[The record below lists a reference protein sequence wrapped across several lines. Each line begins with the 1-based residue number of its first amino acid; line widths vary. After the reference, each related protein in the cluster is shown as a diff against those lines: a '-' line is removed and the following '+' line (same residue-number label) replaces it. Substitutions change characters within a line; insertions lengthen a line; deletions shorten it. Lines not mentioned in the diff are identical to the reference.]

1 VGEARQ
7 GSVGFG
13 FIGAGGIAQRAL
25 GPAVHAAAG
34 AHLQAAASRAP
45 ARAEALGLA
54 GKAYGSYD
62 ELLADPSVEVVYV
75 ALNNDGHR
83 PWTLA
88 ALAAGKH
95 VLCEKPLGLDPG
107 EIEEMT
113 AAAAAAGRLLV
124 EAFWYRWHPRT
135 RRLEELVSQ
144 GALGPL
150 QTLEA
155 DFSFDGPREGDLAT
169 HYRLDP
175 SRGGGALYDVG
186 CYALSAAHT
195 VLGPWLTLEDAT
207 EDVGPTGVD
216 LATHAQLR
224 APSGALA
231 DIRGGIHGS
240 DRQVLRVTGE
250 AARLEFSDPVFMSWH
265 TPSSLTITTP
275 DGGVRVEEF
284 APVDPYMLMV
294 EAVAAR
300 VRGESAFLVGL
311 EHTAQ
316 VSASIDAIRRRLHDS
331 AGAPGGT
338 TASSA
343 GGSAGTVGSGA

>member
-1 VGEARQ
+1 MGERAQ

-13 FIGAGGIAQRAL
+13 FVGAGGIAQRAL

-34 AHLQAAASRAP
+34 AHLEAAASRDP

-62 ELLADPSVEVVYV
+62 ELLADPSVDVVYV
-75 ALNNDGHR
+75 ALNNDAHR

-107 EIEEMT
+107 EVEEMT
-113 AAAAAAGRLLV
+113 AAAAAADRLLV

-135 RRLEELVSQ
+135 RRLEELVAQ

-150 QTLEA
+150 HAVEA
-155 DFSFDGPREGDLAT
+155 DFSFHGPREGDLAT

-175 SRGGGALYDVG
+175 TRGGGALYDVG
-186 CYALSAAHT
+186 CYSLSAAHA
-195 VLGPWLTLEDAT
+195 VLGPWLALEDAT
-207 EDVGPTGVD
+207 ADIGPTGVD

-231 DIRGGIHGS
+231 DVRGGIHGG

-250 AARLEFSDPVFMSWH
+250 AASLEFSDPVFMSWH

-284 APVDPYMLMV
+284 APVDPYALMV

-316 VSASIDAIRRRLHDS
+316 VAASIDAIRRRLQG
-331 AGAPGGT
+331 AGDGSGDG
-338 TASSA
+338 A
-343 GGSAGTVGSGA
+343 GDGSGAAAGELGAP

>member
-1 VGEARQ
+1 VGEGTQ

-25 GPAVHAAAG
+25 GPAVHAAPG
-34 AHLQAAASRAP
+34 AHLQAVASRDQ
-45 ARAEALGLA
+45 ARAQGLGPA
-54 GKAYGSYD
+54 GKTYGSYE
-62 ELLADPSVEVVYV
+62 ELLEDPSVDVVYI
-75 ALNNDGHR
+75 ALNNDFHK

-107 EIEEMT
+107 EVAEMT
-113 AAAAAAGRLLV
+113 AAATAAGRLLV

-135 RRLEELVSQ
+135 RRLEELVAQ

-150 QTLEA
+150 HSFEA
-155 DFSFDGPREGDLAT
+155 AFSFEGPREGDLAT

-175 SRGGGALYDVG
+175 ARGGGALYDVG
-186 CYALSAAHT
+186 CYTLSAAHA

-207 EDVGPTGVD
+207 EETGPTGVD

-231 DIRGGIHGS
+231 DVRCGIAVPDS
-240 DRQVLRVTGE
+240 QVLRVSGE
-250 AARLEFSDPVFMSWH
+250 AASLEFSYPTFMAWH
-265 TPSSLTITTP
+265 TPASLTITTP
-275 DGGVRVEEF
+275 DGAVRVEEF
-284 APVDPYMLMV
+284 APVDPYALMV

-300 VRGESAFLVGL
+300 VRGESAFLVDL

-316 VSASIDAIRRRLHDS
+316 IAASIAAIRARLR
-331 AGAPGGT
+331 GP
-338 TASSA
+338 A
-343 GGSAGTVGSGA
+343 GGPSERSPGVPAT